1 MNHHHASDCRT
12 EQGISCVFPFTYRG
26 VTYKTCTTAESDNNK
41 AWCATQV
48 DSEGVVVNNKW
59 QDCAE
64 VRELLISTELLCHNK
79 TCLLPEVST
88 G

>member
-1 MNHHHASDCRT
+1 M
-12 EQGISCVFPFTYRG
+12 FPFTYRG

-41 AWCATQV
+41 AWCATEV

-64 VRELLISTELLCHNK
+64 VREHLVIDQY
-79 TCLLPEVST
+79 
-88 G
+88 

>member
-41 AWCATQV
+41 AWCATEV

-64 VRELLISTELLCHNK
+64 VREHL
-79 TCLLPEVST
+79 VFDQY
-88 G
+88 

>member
-1 MNHHHASDCRT
+1 MHHHQYHTSDCRT
-12 EQGISCVFPFTYRG
+12 EQGNSCVFPFTFKG

-48 DSEGVVVNNKW
+48 DSDGVVVNNKW

-64 VRELLISTELLCHNK
+64 VRLYMVTD
-79 TCLLPEVST
+79 
-88 G
+88 